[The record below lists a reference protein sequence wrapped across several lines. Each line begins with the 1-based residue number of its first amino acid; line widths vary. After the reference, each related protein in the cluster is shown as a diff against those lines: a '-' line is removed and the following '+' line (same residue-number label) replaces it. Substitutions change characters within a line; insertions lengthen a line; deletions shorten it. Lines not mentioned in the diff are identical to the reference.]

1 MIRTKRYETDKSIGA
16 CPKINF
22 EIEKEVCELI
32 DIFMYFDVNH
42 SHECDFISR
51 WDYALVILCLFPKIT
66 PSEGIDRDA
75 I

>member
-1 MIRTKRYETDKSIGA
+1 MKPIGA

-32 DIFMYFDVNH
+32 DIFMYFDVDH
-42 SHECDFISR
+42 SHKCDFISH
-51 WDYALVILCLFPKIT
+51 WDHALSILCLFPKIT
-66 PSEGIDRDA
+66 PSEGIYRNA